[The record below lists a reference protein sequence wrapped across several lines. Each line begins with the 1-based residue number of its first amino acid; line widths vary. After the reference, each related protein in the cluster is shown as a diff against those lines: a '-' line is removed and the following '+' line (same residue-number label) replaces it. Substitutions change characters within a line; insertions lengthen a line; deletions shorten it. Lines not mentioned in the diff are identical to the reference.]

1 MPGPSSKRQIQNK
14 QFANEIFTLFE
25 WCYIKGQDQSEE
37 IRKNWKVEE
46 MIDDIQNYQLK
57 STEISNGS

>member
-1 MPGPSSKRQIQNK
+1 MLDPSTKRQIQNK
-14 QFANEIFTLFE
+14 QFANVIFRSLSGATLRDR
-25 WCYIKGQDQSEE
+25 IKAEE

-57 STEISNGS
+57 